1 MINQEFYYSDQFGAK
16 GDAAKLRKLQ
26 VTKFDVLIT
35 TFEIVMVAKDV
46 LCKIKFRML
55 IVDEAH
61 KLKNH
66 KARIFEELATVP
78 RDYCVLL
85 TGEFIAIPCAL
96 PTELA
101 VLTSNVLLTE
111 QVLLSQMQ
119 PRSCGRCCTSRTLG
133 RSKIATAS

>member
-1 MINQEFYYSDQFGAK
+1 MAFSIATCEPVSQVAMYLLPLHTINQEFYYSDQFGAK

-46 LCKIKFRML
+46 LSKIKFRIL

-78 RDYCVLL
+78 REYCVLL
-85 TGEFIAIPCAL
+85 TGKGHATWANRSIGVWP
-96 PTELA
+96 
-101 VLTSNVLLTE
+101 VSTSLDSL
-111 QVLLSQMQ
+111 
-119 PRSCGRCCTSRTLG
+119 RTSPD
-133 RSKIATAS
+133 